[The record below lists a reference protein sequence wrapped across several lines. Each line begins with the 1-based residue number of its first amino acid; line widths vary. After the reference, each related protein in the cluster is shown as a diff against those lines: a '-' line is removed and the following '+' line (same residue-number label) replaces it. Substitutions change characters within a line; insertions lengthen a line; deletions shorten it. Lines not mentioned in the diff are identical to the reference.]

1 MNLIIKSLS
10 PSLIDDY
17 LSFFDNM
24 VFSEH
29 PHWSKCYCYSYHF
42 TGANEEWT
50 NERNRLAVIDLIS
63 ENKMQGFLAYDGN
76 KAIGWCNAN
85 NKLNYQSLTEMEIS
99 ESEVCAIVCFLIHP
113 DYRRK
118 GIAQKLL
125 EQVIEEYT
133 SMAYDSIEA
142 YPRKDKHSCERNYHG
157 HFCLYEKFDFKIKE
171 ELDDHYVVR
180 KGLKE

>member
-1 MNLIIKSLS
+1 MNPIIKALS
-10 PSLIDDY
+10 PSLIEDY

-29 PHWSKCYCYSYHF
+29 LHWSKCYCYSYHF
-42 TGANEEWT
+42 TGANEDW
-50 NERNRLAVIDLIS
+50 NKERNRLAVIDLIR
-63 ENKMQGFLAYDGN
+63 ENKMKGFLAYYDN
-76 KAIGWCNAN
+76 KAVGWCNAN
-85 NKLNYQSLTEMEIS
+85 NKLNYQALNEKENSQ
-99 ESEVCAIVCFLIHP
+99 SEVCAIVCFLIHP

-133 SMAYDSIEA
+133 LKDYDYIEA

-157 HFCLYEKFDFKIKE
+157 HFSLYEKFDFKTEKE
-171 ELDDHYVVR
+171 HDEHYVVR
-180 KGLKE
+180 KCLEK